1 MERITKTR
9 VRKIAVI
16 TLGIYILAY
25 YITIGMFFGRQADL
39 SQITSDIL
47 SLVGEGA
54 AVLVIAIG
62 LRWQKEKDKIVWIMF
77 LLGIG
82 MNAIGDF
89 IWTMYEIPFKLQ
101 VPFPSVCDVFY
112 LLGSVFYL
120 IAIMLYIRNEKI
132 FDVVRTG
139 FDILITMVVSTTI
152 IFNYVML
159 PIWNDNTLT
168 SLQKVIS
175 LTYPIFDLGYL
186 GGLFSI
192 FFFSVPKSKF
202 NRSNLIISAAFFI
215 WLFADMIY
223 AIQSGVTYV
232 TGGFLDPL
240 WPVGCWVLALASFHS
255 PYSEKEITEQS
266 DSSRRKQLLWKYI
279 RFLIPYLS
287 VAIIITLV
295 SYKYIFKDPLITGSV
310 ITVLLIMIRQI
321 FSLMENKRLIRI
333 IQNSN
338 KMLEES
344 KSELEERNIMLQE
357 LNSLKEHE
365 ANTDFLTGM
374 FNRRYINEILKSL
387 PNKNKDNDEME
398 LSVLLIDIDH
408 YKQINDQW
416 GHDIGDNVLQKISYL
431 IKSSIRNADIAGR
444 YGGDEFIV
452 ILPNANLRTAEF
464 VANRLKHRT
473 VVEEF
478 LVNDVLL
485 KITLSIGCVS
495 WKGMP
500 KEYDTNAI
508 VAAADKELYM
518 AKEGGRNQYRAVE
531 LSADFNTIISA
542 G

>member
-1 MERITKTR
+1 
-9 VRKIAVI
+9 
-16 TLGIYILAY
+16 
-25 YITIGMFFGRQADL
+25 
-39 SQITSDIL
+39 
-47 SLVGEGA
+47 
-54 AVLVIAIG
+54 
-62 LRWQKEKDKIVWIMF
+62 
-77 LLGIG
+77 
-82 MNAIGDF
+82 
-89 IWTMYEIPFKLQ
+89 
-101 VPFPSVCDVFY
+101 
-112 LLGSVFYL
+112 
-120 IAIMLYIRNEKI
+120 
-132 FDVVRTG
+132 
-139 FDILITMVVSTTI
+139 
-152 IFNYVML
+152 
-159 PIWNDNTLT
+159 
-168 SLQKVIS
+168 
-175 LTYPIFDLGYL
+175 
-186 GGLFSI
+186 
-192 FFFSVPKSKF
+192 
-202 NRSNLIISAAFFI
+202 
-215 WLFADMIY
+215 MIY